1 MGHLMYKNN
10 KCSRRRTSLARA
22 IVFSVFLSIGSFVA
36 GQEVEQA
43 DQVEPQPLPEE
54 TAAELQG
61 LYDAIDVRK
70 AGIAN
75 LEQLLAA
82 NDGRP
87 EQLIYGARLDRAWV
101 ELLEDGDRFARA
113 VIDAQA
119 AGYELGRYRALAEQV
134 LHDQAEIGGEAW
146 QRMRA
151 AAALPDPG
159 LAAAEQAAAYSRLF
173 TVQETTDR
181 IFDTYLAGL
190 QLAEQLGLDMS
201 ADTVAIKKVLA
212 ERAVNVS
219 VFLELSVD
227 KAVGLGAGLA
237 ALPDDAELKAKVA
250 VADARVRESAEALS
264 RVVAQMES
272 LDLETAAYR
281 EQILTATGA
290 VTTDVFDFAV
300 IGGLLSR
307 WGEAVLEYVVEE
319 GPTFLF
325 QVLIFLV
332 IIYLARKLANVVE
345 KLVDRALS
353 ASKLQLSLLLRRMIK
368 STAGNVVLILGVLIA
383 LAQVGISLGP
393 LLAGLGIAGFVI
405 GFALQ
410 DTLSNFASGM
420 MILFYRPFDVGDVV
434 EAGGVFGK
442 VSAMSLVNTTFLTFD
457 NQTIVVPNNMIWGG
471 VIKNLNEQKHRRV
484 DLVFGVSYSDDIPK
498 VERILNEIID
508 AHEKVLDDPEPV
520 VKLHELADSSVNFV
534 VRPWV
539 ESDDYWDV
547 YWDLTRE
554 VKMRFDAEGV
564 SIPFPQRDVHVLT
577 EAAEPA
583 ADLSEPRNQAVRG

>member
-1 MGHLMYKNN
+1 MDKNN

-22 IVFSVFLSIGSFVA
+22 IVFSVFLSIGSVVA
-36 GQEVEQA
+36 GQEAEQA

-54 TAAELQG
+54 TAAELQA
-61 LYDAIDVRK
+61 LYDEIDSRRTR
-70 AGIAN
+70 IAD

-101 ELLEDGDRFARA
+101 DLLEDGDRFAGA
-113 VIDAQA
+113 VIDAQD

-134 LHDQAEIGGEAW
+134 LQDQAEIGGEAW
-146 QRMRA
+146 RRMRQA
-151 AAALPDPG
+151 AVLPEAG
-159 LAAAEQAAAYSRLF
+159 QSAAEQAAAYARLF
-173 TVQETTDR
+173 AVQEITDR

-190 QLAEQLGLDMS
+190 RLAEPLGLDMS
-201 ADTVAIKKVLA
+201 ADTEAIKGVLA

-219 VFLELSVD
+219 VFLELSVE
-227 KAVGLGAGLA
+227 KATGLQAGLD

-250 VADARVRESAEALS
+250 VADARVRESAQVLE
-264 RVVAQMES
+264 RVVGQMES
-272 LDLETAAYR
+272 LDLETSEYR

-307 WGEAVLEYVVEE
+307 WGEAVLDYVVEE

-325 QVLIFLV
+325 QVLLFLL

-345 KLVDRALS
+345 KLVDRALN
-353 ASKLQLSLLLRRMIK
+353 ASKFRLSLLLKRMIK
-368 STAGNVVLILGVLIA
+368 STAGNMVLILGVLIA

-471 VIKNLNEQKHRRV
+471 VIKNLNEQRHRRV
-484 DLVFGVSYSDDIPK
+484 DLMFGVSYSDDIPK
-498 VERILNEIID
+498 VEKILHEIID
-508 AHEKVLDDPEPV
+508 AHDKVLDDPEPV
-520 VKLHELADSSVNFV
+520 IKLHELADSSVNFV

-547 YWDLTRE
+547 YWDLMRE

-564 SIPFPQRDVHVLT
+564 SIPFPQSDVHLIT
-577 EAAEPA
+577 EDAAA
-583 ADLSEPRNQAVRG
+583 AASPGVEAAVRG